1 MIDMGDDG
9 EIADVSQVCH
19 ARGYDL
25 VLGFGQA
32 GMSDN
37 RTRRSKRRFEVAVNM
52 RFNVVVARE
61 ILRQLAFLQHPF
73 DSEKLG
79 WTIFT
84 QFYVLRVVAISV
96 RVSYAPTR
104 DMIRMLG
111 SALDKVS
118 YAPKISGDPALRGDP
133 AFSDI
138 IDLTKLLAPTKS
150 LRKTAVKGALNDILL
165 RGHIDGNFLDT
176 EGKRKSLRNDIGN
189 FDNISFSDP
198 LFDTPLDPEIS
209 KFISA
214 LDLNSATINHWRD
227 WYQSFLDGKPLDWE
241 LQRRVALIDDAIWE
255 AGPEAVAAEIER
267 IKAEVLT
274 EKLPV
279 AEAIEL
285 NPETGKFRAVP
296 IKVENAPYMSAL
308 LSQISD
314 ALEDCLGGHNGLSD
328 ASGDVKKLNRV
339 LTKYRD
345 DPQNAELTLTR
356 VAGSLRGQ
364 LHDSRELPDNEYN
377 LALLNA
383 VEEGVRGIR
392 ANHPEVAE
400 NREQLARQAFK
411 TLSPEEKQVLEEAL
425 PILTAISEA
434 ELAEDFAQD
443 IPELINDAALPLAN
457 GAPPLPGADAA
468 TRVFS
473 RISKMA
479 LLKDQYDTF
488 TRKGAEWF
496 DSDTRKTVQLAGLVG
511 GGVIA
516 VGVKF
521 GPKLLELVQIGL
533 RLLGVL

>member
-1 MIDMGDDG
+1 M
-9 EIADVSQVCH
+9 
-19 ARGYDL
+19 
-25 VLGFGQA
+25 
-32 GMSDN
+32 
-37 RTRRSKRRFEVAVNM
+37 
-52 RFNVVVARE
+52 
-61 ILRQLAFLQHPF
+61 
-73 DSEKLG
+73 
-79 WTIFT
+79 
-84 QFYVLRVVAISV
+84 
-96 RVSYAPTR
+96 
-104 DMIRMLG
+104 
-111 SALDKVS
+111 
-118 YAPKISGDPALRGDP
+118 
-133 AFSDI
+133 
-138 IDLTKLLAPTKS
+138 
-150 LRKTAVKGALNDILL
+150 
-165 RGHIDGNFLDT
+165 
-176 EGKRKSLRNDIGN
+176 
-189 FDNISFSDP
+189 
-198 LFDTPLDPEIS
+198 
-209 KFISA
+209 
-214 LDLNSATINHWRD
+214 
-227 WYQSFLDGKPLDWE
+227 
-241 LQRRVALIDDAIWE
+241 IDDAIWE